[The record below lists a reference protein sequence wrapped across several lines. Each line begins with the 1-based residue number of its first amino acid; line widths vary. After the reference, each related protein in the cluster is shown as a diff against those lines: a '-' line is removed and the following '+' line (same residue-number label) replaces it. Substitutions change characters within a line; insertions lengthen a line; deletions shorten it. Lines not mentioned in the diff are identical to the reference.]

1 MSDPLYPPLCSA
13 LPYLVDGQDA
23 SASRFDILRNTFPY
37 PILLDS
43 TRAPSDDARYD
54 IAAADPLLT
63 LTTWGDT
70 TTLQHRDGHT
80 HTSTDDP
87 FLLLQSAL
95 QNYPKQIPTTLPFC
109 GGALGYFAY
118 DLGRRLEDLPSTA
131 LDAENIPDMVIG
143 IYDWALITDH
153 QQQRCW
159 LASYGLDPSTH
170 SQWDMLIDILHT
182 PTIRKPSKFH
192 VNNPLRCNLDRE
204 QYQLAFNKIQHY
216 IHEGDSY
223 QVNLAK
229 RFEVDADG
237 DPWAAYL
244 RLRKQ
249 NPAPFSAYC
258 EFPDVTLL
266 SASPERLLQ
275 VSDKHIETKPIKGT
289 RPRDL
294 NDPIRDKALADEL
307 QASLKDRAE
316 NLMIV
321 DLLRNDLGKVCQPGS
336 IRVPEPFALESFATV
351 HHLVSTITGTLADDH
366 DAVSLL
372 RACFPGG
379 SITGAPKLRA
389 MEIIEELEPHR
400 RGIYCGSIG
409 YIGFD
414 GNMDTNITIRT
425 LVYSDNK
432 LRFYAGGGIVSDSE
446 ADAEFQ
452 EIHDKAAAL
461 LAIIEQ
467 LSN

>member
-1 MSDPLYPPLCSA
+1 MTDPLYPPLCTE
-13 LPYLVDGQDA
+13 LPYLRDGQDA
-23 SASRFDILRNTFPY
+23 SPLRFAALRELPSA
-37 PILLDS
+37 ILLDS
-43 TRAPSDDARYD
+43 TQAPSTDARYD
-54 IAAADPLLT
+54 IAVADPILT
-63 LTTWGDT
+63 LTTHGDL
-70 TTLQHRDGHT
+70 TTLQYRDGKAT
-80 HTSTDDP
+80 KSSDDP
-87 FLLLQSAL
+87 FSLLQQAL
-95 QNYPKQIPTTLPFC
+95 SDYPKQTPTTLPFC
-109 GGALGYFAY
+109 GGAVGYFAY

-131 LDAENIPDMVIG
+131 LDAENIPDMIVG

-153 QQQRCW
+153 RQQRCL
-159 LASYGLDPSTH
+159 LASYGLDPDTSN
-170 SQWDMLIDILHT
+170 QWESLVKRLHT
-182 PTIRKPSKFH
+182 PKQIPAADFQVTQ
-192 VNNPLRCNLDRE
+192 PLQCNLDRM
-204 QYQLAFNKIQHY
+204 QYQTAFDKIQHY
-216 IHEGDSY
+216 IQEGDCY

-229 RFEVDADG
+229 RFETEAEG

-244 RLRKQ
+244 LLRQQ

-258 EFPDVTLL
+258 NFPGVTLL

-294 NDPIRDKALADEL
+294 SDPIRDQALADEL

-336 IRVPEPFALESFATV
+336 IRVPDPFALESFATV

-366 DAVSLL
+366 DALSLL

-400 RGIYCGSIG
+400 RGVYCGSVG

-432 LRFYAGGGIVSDSE
+432 LRFYAGGGIVADSDV
-446 ADAEFQ
+446 DAEFQ

-461 LAIIEQ
+461 LAVIEQ
-467 LSN
+467 LSG